1 MMKIYYILFAAF
13 CLLFASCKP
22 HVPSDAQE
30 ADVEM
35 FPDYQDVTV
44 PVNISP
50 LNFRLKSELEEG
62 VAVFKSVSLEE
73 TVAADGGCFS
83 MSLSRWHKL
92 AASAAGSSISAV
104 VYFKAPNQSWKKKTF
119 EIHVSPDSIDSYL
132 TYRRIFPGYRMWNEM
147 GIYQRCL
154 ENFEEKTLLTNKLTN
169 NNCVNCHSFCANDGK
184 KVLFHQRMYYAGT
197 YVSNGEKLE
206 KISYNKNGEEIT
218 LVYPYWHPSGEW
230 IAFSTNETHQDFHFS
245 DANRIEVY
253 DVKSDVVLYNMKTKK
268 VISPDIISAA
278 DKFETFPAFSP
289 DGRKLIFCSADS
301 VAMPERYKDVKYNL
315 LEIDFNPETGALGN
329 KIDTLYNAAANG
341 CSVKFPRVSPNGK
354 YLLFTTSAYGNFS
367 IWHKDADLKMMDMES
382 KEFLDIK
389 MANSN
394 DVESYHSWSSNSRW
408 IVFSSRRLD
417 GQFTRPFIAHVD
429 ENGMISKPFLLPQ
442 ESAYYYDRSMFSFN
456 IPELSFSESEP
467 FKGF

>member
-22 HVPSDAQE
+22 NVPSDAQE
-30 ADVEM
+30 TDVEM

-50 LNFRLKSELEEG
+50 LNFRIKSELEEG

-73 TVAADGGCFS
+73 TVTADGGCFS

-92 AASAAGSSISAV
+92 VASAAGSSISAV
-104 VYFKAPNQSWKKKTF
+104 VYFKVPNHSWKKKTF

-197 YVSNGEKLE
+197 YVRNGEKLE

>member
-22 HVPSDAQE
+22 NVPSDAKE

-35 FPDYQDVTV
+35 FPDYLDVTV

-73 TVAADGGCFS
+73 TVTADGGCFS

-92 AASAAGSSISAV
+92 VASAAGSSISAV

-197 YVSNGEKLE
+197 YVRNGEKLE

-230 IAFSTNETHQDFHFS
+230 IAFSTNEPHQDFHFS

-253 DVKSDVVLYNMKTKK
+253 DV
-268 VISPDIISAA
+268 
-278 DKFETFPAFSP
+278 
-289 DGRKLIFCSADS
+289 
-301 VAMPERYKDVKYNL
+301 
-315 LEIDFNPETGALGN
+315 
-329 KIDTLYNAAANG
+329 
-341 CSVKFPRVSPNGK
+341 
-354 YLLFTTSAYGNFS
+354 
-367 IWHKDADLKMMDMES
+367 
-382 KEFLDIK
+382 
-389 MANSN
+389 
-394 DVESYHSWSSNSRW
+394 
-408 IVFSSRRLD
+408 
-417 GQFTRPFIAHVD
+417 
-429 ENGMISKPFLLPQ
+429 
-442 ESAYYYDRSMFSFN
+442 
-456 IPELSFSESEP
+456 
-467 FKGF
+467 

>member
-1 MMKIYYILFAAF
+1 M
-13 CLLFASCKP
+13 
-22 HVPSDAQE
+22 
-30 ADVEM
+30 
-35 FPDYQDVTV
+35 
-44 PVNISP
+44 
-50 LNFRLKSELEEG
+50 
-62 VAVFKSVSLEE
+62 
-73 TVAADGGCFS
+73 
-83 MSLSRWHKL
+83 
-92 AASAAGSSISAV
+92 
-104 VYFKAPNQSWKKKTF
+104 
-119 EIHVSPDSIDSYL
+119 
-132 TYRRIFPGYRMWNEM
+132 
-147 GIYQRCL
+147 
-154 ENFEEKTLLTNKLTN
+154 
-169 NNCVNCHSFCANDGK
+169 
-184 KVLFHQRMYYAGT
+184 
-197 YVSNGEKLE
+197 
-206 KISYNKNGEEIT
+206 
-218 LVYPYWHPSGEW
+218 VYPYWHPSGEW

-367 IWHKDADLKMMDMES
+367 IWHKDADLEMMDMES

-408 IVFSSRRLD
+408 IVFSSRHLD
-417 GQFTRPFIAHVD
+417 GQFTRPFIAYVD
-429 ENGMISKPFLLPQ
+429 ENGMISQPFLLPQ